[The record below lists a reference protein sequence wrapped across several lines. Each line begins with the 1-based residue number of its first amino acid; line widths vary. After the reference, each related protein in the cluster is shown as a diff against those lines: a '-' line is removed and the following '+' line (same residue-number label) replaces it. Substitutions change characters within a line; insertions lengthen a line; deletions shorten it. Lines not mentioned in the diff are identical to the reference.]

1 MLSAISDYPT
11 ESTKLQRMKLKIFKE
26 VIQFLRVIVLLKP
39 DFSRSCN
46 MHVTCRSRA
55 LGFKQAMP
63 IQVPKSPVPLF
74 PEKSSRMYKQHND
87 I

>member
-1 MLSAISDYPT
+1 MNKIAQNS
-11 ESTKLQRMKLKIFKE
+11 STR
-26 VIQFLRVIVLLKP
+26 
-39 DFSRSCN
+39 
-46 MHVTCRSRA
+46 TRA

>member
-1 MLSAISDYPT
+1 MEIRQKHQKAARSFALHF
-11 ESTKLQRMKLKIFKE
+11 KL
-26 VIQFLRVIVLLKP
+26 P
-39 DFSRSCN
+39 
-46 MHVTCRSRA
+46 

-63 IQVPKSPVPLF
+63 IQVPKSPVPPF

>member
-1 MLSAISDYPT
+1 MLSDKHLNVNYTRKGHPKSVNNYP
-11 ESTKLQRMKLKIFKE
+11 S
-26 VIQFLRVIVLLKP
+26 VFLPFFPLSFLSVQIDSPPLLP
-39 DFSRSCN
+39 
-46 MHVTCRSRA
+46 RA

-63 IQVPKSPVPLF
+63 IQVPKSPVPPF

>member
-1 MLSAISDYPT
+1 MST
-11 ESTKLQRMKLKIFKE
+11 EIF
-26 VIQFLRVIVLLKP
+26 VIV
-39 DFSRSCN
+39 DFSMISKCLLILVRKLSQIHYTHLCN
-46 MHVTCRSRA
+46 YILAIYRA

-63 IQVPKSPVPLF
+63 IQVPKSPVPPF

>member
-1 MLSAISDYPT
+1 MLKGIVI
-11 ESTKLQRMKLKIFKE
+11 ELKGK
-26 VIQFLRVIVLLKP
+26 RTY
-39 DFSRSCN
+39 SS
-46 MHVTCRSRA
+46 SRA

-63 IQVPKSPVPLF
+63 IQVPKSPVPPF